1 MNAHGDARRMEVRIP
16 AGLRH
21 VRLAVSS
28 IRAAATSGG
37 LGERE
42 AGQLSLA
49 AAEALNNVVLHALEE
64 REDQWISVEFAMDS
78 DEVALVLRDQGR
90 PMPEASAAAPLEFD
104 EADPDSL
111 PEGGFGRGLL
121 RDLLTRVHY
130 ERVGGENVL
139 TLVYPRSGAVRMPVP
154 DAGAPHAV

>member
-21 VRLAVSS
+21 VRLAVASV
-28 IRAAATSGG
+28 RAAATAGG

-42 AGQLSLA
+42 AGQLALA
-49 AAEALNNVVLHALEE
+49 TAEALNNVVLHALEE
-64 REDQWISVEFAMDS
+64 RESEWISIEFALDS
-78 DEVALVLRDQGR
+78 DEVRLVLRDRGR
-90 PMPEASAAAPLEFD
+90 PMPEPSASAPLEFD
-104 EADPDSL
+104 TENPDTL

-130 ERVGGENVL
+130 ERVHGENVL
-139 TLVYPRSGAVRMPVP
+139 TLVYPRTGAVR
-154 DAGAPHAV
+154 AA